1 MSKTI
6 LLYWATGGNVEKA
19 AKEIYAELGADKLE
33 MADLASFDYQRFDEF
48 DNFIFGIA
56 TVGAEIWR
64 DTQGDNYWNDFFVEL
79 ENKSFEGK
87 KFAFYGL
94 GNQVLYPEHYVD
106 ALGYLK
112 NEVDKRNGTIVGFWP
127 TEGYSYTDSEGEA
140 DGKFFGLALDED
152 FQKDLTP
159 ERIKQWTAQ
168 ISHEMGL

>member
-19 AKEIYAELGADKLE
+19 AKEIYTELGADKLE
-33 MADLASFDYQRFDEF
+33 MADLASFDYSRFDEF

-64 DTQGDNYWNDFFVEL
+64 DTQGDNYWNDFFVDL
-79 ENKSFEGK
+79 ENKSFKGK

-106 ALGYLK
+106 ALGFLK
-112 NEVDKRNGTIVGFWP
+112 AEVDKRQGTIFGFWP
-127 TEGYSYTDSEGEA
+127 TQGYSYTDSLGEA

-152 FQKDLTP
+152 FQKDLTST
-159 ERIKQWTAQ
+159 RIKQWVAQ
-168 ISHEMGL
+168 IRREMGL